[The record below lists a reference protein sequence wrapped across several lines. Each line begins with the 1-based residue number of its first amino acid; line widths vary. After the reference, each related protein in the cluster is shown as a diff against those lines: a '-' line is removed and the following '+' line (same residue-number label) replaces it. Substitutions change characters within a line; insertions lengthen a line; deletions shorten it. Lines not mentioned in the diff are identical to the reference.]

1 MRQLKITKDIRT
13 LNISSIE
20 KNLFEYKYD
29 LKNVKPLLKS
39 DDQNI
44 SIENMATYNSF
55 RGEVYENII
64 YELLLKYAQQSDFIK
79 SFILKG
85 PHQNTVD
92 KFFKT
97 GLMIDKSLQIVYKS
111 NYKDI
116 SEFDALFFTDDAL
129 YFVEMSTSKK
139 TVSLNKRLDK
149 KHALLKVL
157 FPNMHIRA
165 LIVLTEGTVGLKRFP
180 SYCTIWIT
188 QDLDDKDLLRRLVF
202 NKTKRKKLDYFN
214 DEKFTEAYTISHS
227 KFIYFQTLE
236 WILKKSRSKVEE
248 IVDFNFLKSKKVSLS
263 FDIFTKLYIGFLSVE
278 EFKKIVPSY
287 QNEIAQIFITIEK
300 INSKDFDIV
309 YYVKEQK
316 GKLNRV
322 RIAKGETTI
331 KAKELDGFTNAEVRF
346 MKYVVH
352 DRYFITNEEV
362 AVLEKRLKTF
372 TL

>member
-1 MRQLKITKDIRT
+1 MRQLKITNDIRN
-13 LNISSIE
+13 LDISSIE

-29 LKNVKPLLKS
+29 LKNVKPLLKT
-39 DDQNI
+39 DGQNI

-64 YELLLKYAQQSDFIK
+64 YELLLKYAKNNEYIK
-79 SFILKG
+79 EFILKG
-85 PHQNTVD
+85 PHQNRVD
-92 KFFKT
+92 KFYKT

-116 SEFDALFFTDDAL
+116 SEFDALFFTEDAL

-149 KHALLKVL
+149 KHALLKLL
-157 FPNMHIRA
+157 FPNLHIRA

-188 QDLDDKDLLRRLVF
+188 KDLDQKDLLRKLVF
-202 NKTKRKKLDYFN
+202 NKGKKKKLSYYK
-214 DEKFTEAYTISHS
+214 DENFTEAYTIRHN

-236 WILKKSRSKVEE
+236 WILKKSRSNASMP
-248 IVDFNFLKSKKVSLS
+248 VDLKFLKTKKLTLY
-263 FDIFTKLYIGFLSVE
+263 FDIYTKLYVGFLDVE
-278 EFKKIVPSY
+278 DFLRVVPSY
-287 QNEIAQIFITIEK
+287 ENPIAYIFVTIEK

-309 YYVKEQK
+309 YYVKEAK

-322 RIAKGETTI
+322 RIHKGETSI

-346 MKYVVH
+346 MKYIVEEK
-352 DRYFITNEEV
+352 YFLTNEQV
-362 AVLEKRLKTF
+362 SDLKLKLRDF
-372 TL
+372 